1 MGTGTVFNKQGPRAR
16 GNLAALVDTRL
27 LRFQPN
33 VVRDLADRDIRMHA
47 LTAPRDERTGGG
59 RIARSRSAQ
68 VIPSPWPLRERPA
81 TFGNTDVWAATFNLG

>member
-16 GNLAALVDTRL
+16 GDLAALVDTRL

-33 VVRDLADRDIRMHA
+33 VVRDLADRDIRMTRS
-47 LTAPRDERTGGG
+47 LLRETS
-59 RIARSRSAQ
+59 ARVADASLAAGQ
-68 VIPSPWPLRERPA
+68 PVIPSPWPLRERPA